1 MSKKETVVFD
11 IGSSKIAAIVGLIHD
26 KEIDIV
32 NHFLYPSEGIKASLI
47 TDFAQ
52 AEESI
57 VNTIIAIEKT
67 SKNFIK
73 EAAISICTS
82 RAKSTYVTSKIK
94 IASGTVASQD
104 LQKLI
109 NKALSD
115 FSDSEGQVIHYFP
128 VEFILDN
135 NHGIV
140 NPIGMIGNDLSC
152 NLHIVSVDSNV
163 FTNLVHCLNKCQIK
177 VKEVILSGYAS
188 ALGCVSYHQQETG
201 TLVIDFGART
211 TSFIVLFEGKM
222 IYCGYVPIGSWY
234 ITSDIA
240 RAFSIS
246 MQAAEKL
253 KLTHGSSKLT
263 RTSHLINLHDI
274 DPNEFKSNQVI
285 SSADLSSVI
294 VPRVEEI
301 FTLLKKEYSKLKIN
315 DIIAQNIIITGG
327 GSKLPD
333 LAETVADTFG
343 KSVKVSSVE
352 DPNLEGEVDFYTTAY
367 GMLRFISDKQK
378 QDLLINTDHKGLLG
392 KVWGWLK
399 NNV

>member
-1 MSKKETVVFD
+1 MNKKETVVFD
-11 IGSSKIAAIVGLIHD
+11 IGSSKIAAIVGSIND
-26 KEIDIV
+26 QEIEITD
-32 NHFLYPSEGIKASLI
+32 HFLSPSEGIKASLI
-47 TDFAQ
+47 TNFAQ

-57 VNTIIAIEKT
+57 VNTILAIEKN

-82 RAKSTYVTSKIK
+82 RAKSTYVTSKVK
-94 IASGTVASQD
+94 IASGSVTAQD

-115 FSDSEGQVIHYFP
+115 FSDSAGQVIHYFP

-140 NPIGMIGNDLSC
+140 NPVGMLGNELSC
-152 NLHIVSVDSNV
+152 NLHIVSADPNV

-188 ALGCVSYHQQETG
+188 ALGCVPHTQQETG

-211 TSFIVLFEGKM
+211 TSFVVLFEGRM
-222 IYCGYVPIGSWY
+222 IYCGYVPIGSRY

-253 KLTHGSSKLT
+253 KLLHGSSKPS

-274 DPNEFKSNQVI
+274 DPNEFDSNQVV
-285 SSADLSSVI
+285 SSVDLSSVI
-294 VPRVEEI
+294 APRVEEI
-301 FTLLKKEYSKLKIN
+301 FTLLKEEYNKLKIN

-327 GSKLPD
+327 GSGLPD
-333 LAETVADTFG
+333 LAETVGDIFG
-343 KSVKVSSVE
+343 KSVKVSAAQ
-352 DPNLEGEVDFYTTAY
+352 DPNLEQEADAYTTAY

-378 QDLLINTDHKGLLG
+378 QDLLVDTGNKGLLG